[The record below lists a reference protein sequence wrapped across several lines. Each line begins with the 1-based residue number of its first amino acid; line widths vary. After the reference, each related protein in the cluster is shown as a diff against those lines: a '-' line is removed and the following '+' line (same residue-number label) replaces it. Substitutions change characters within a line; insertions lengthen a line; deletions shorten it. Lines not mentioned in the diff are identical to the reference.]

1 MDHLQSMR
9 VFIKV
14 ADLGSFAKAATQLDV
29 SNAVVTRHVADL
41 EGKLGTRLLN
51 RTTRSLSLTESGL
64 VYLEKV
70 RVIIDEL
77 EDVEQMVL
85 ERTHEPVGTLR
96 IVAPVVFGLH
106 NLAPVLNDYMKKYPR
121 VVPDVSLVDREVD
134 LVEEGFDVG
143 VVIARFVRSA
153 SIVSR
158 RLTTG
163 CMVVCASPDY
173 LAEHGPLTHPEQLL
187 EHPHI
192 SLSAEFWGG
201 ERIFEGPDGEVR
213 VRPHNLMLANN
224 TEMLRQ
230 MTLHGVGISILP
242 SYLIGRDMARGKL
255 VRLMPEFRLPP
266 VDVNIAYPSRRHLP
280 AKVRTFI
287 DHLVDHF
294 GKTPNG
300 ILGAQWLKDGSRAVP
315 GQVVPAE
322 TVAVA
327 SQDAPAVSGGSATV
341 ASAFEQ
347 PVPFD
352 GLDRPWVSAP
362 TLEASVPAPL
372 PAPHVVAGAG
382 AERSGKPAAKRA
394 LHTATAS

>member
-9 VFIKV
+9 VFVKV
-14 ADLGSFAKAATQLDV
+14 ADLGSFAKAATQLDI

-41 EGKLGTRLLN
+41 EGRLGTRLMN
-51 RTTRSLSLTESGL
+51 RTTRSLSLTESGQ

-85 ERTHEPVGTLR
+85 ERTHDPVGTLR
-96 IVAPVVFGLH
+96 IAAPVVFGLH
-106 NLAPVLNDYMKKYPR
+106 NLAPVINDYMKKYPL

-143 VVIARFVRSA
+143 IVIARFVRSA

-163 CMVVCASPDY
+163 CMVVCATPDY
-173 LAEHGPLTHPEQLL
+173 LEEHGTPLEPEQLL
-187 EHPHI
+187 EHPHL
-192 SLSAEFWGG
+192 SLPAEFWGD
-201 ERIFEGPDGEVR
+201 ERVFAGPQGEVR
-213 VRPHNLMLANN
+213 VRLHNLMRANN

-230 MTLHGVGISILP
+230 MTLHGAGISILP

-255 VRLMPEFRLPP
+255 VRLLPDFRLPP
-266 VDVNIAYPSRRHLP
+266 VEVNIAYPSRRHLP

-287 DHLVDHF
+287 DHLVEHF
-294 GKTPNG
+294 SKTPNG
-300 ILGAQWLKDGSRAVP
+300 ILGEQWLKDGTRAS
-315 GQVVPAE
+315 
-322 TVAVA
+322 VAAA
-327 SQDAPAVSGGSATV
+327 SVDEASLAAPRDRAA
-341 ASAFEQ
+341 ASAAAAAAAAAFEY

-352 GLDRPWVSAP
+352 GLNESPRALPV
-362 TLEASVPAPL
+362 EALDDMPSSLVSVPA
-372 PAPHVVAGAG
+372 
-382 AERSGKPAAKRA
+382 RSGKKPVAGLRRVAATHA
-394 LHTATAS
+394 